1 MSLGPY
7 SPRPYAPREAAPR
20 TPTPA
25 PERYPEAPPRGLGPG
40 ERDDAPRPRGASR
53 TLPPDD
59 PALDPR
65 RPARI
70 GRGATAL
77 LVAACTLGALQAT
90 VMIAVEARR
99 WYVADREVV
108 RLEREVDELHAEA
121 ADLAA
126 IAERGAD
133 VRFREHLARRQG
145 YVFPDEV
152 RYVIALPSATPTE
165 PDGAPPAQPGG
176 TGDPPPAP

>member
-7 SPRPYAPREAAPR
+7 APRDGTGRAA
-20 TPTPA
+20 TPV
-25 PERYPEAPPRGLGPG
+25 PEARPEVGARGLGPG
-40 ERDDAPRPRGASR
+40 ERADAPRSRGATR
-53 TLPPDD
+53 TLPSDD
-59 PALDPR
+59 PSLDPR

-77 LVAACTLGALQAT
+77 LVAACTLGALQAA

-99 WYVADREVV
+99 WYVSDREVV
-108 RLEREVDELHAEA
+108 RLEREVAELRAEA

-126 IAERGAD
+126 IAERGDD

-145 YVFPDEV
+145 YVFADEV
-152 RYVIALPSATPTE
+152 RYVIALPAAPVVE
-165 PDGAPPAQPGG
+165 PADF
-176 TGDPPPAP
+176 GDPPPAP

>member
-7 SPRPYAPREAAPR
+7 APRDGNGRA
-20 TPTPA
+20 PTPV
-25 PERYPEAPPRGLGPG
+25 PERRPEGPKRGLGPG
-40 ERDDAPRPRGASR
+40 EREDAPRPRGATR

-59 PALDPR
+59 PTLDPR

-77 LVAACTLGALQAT
+77 LVAACTLGALQAA
-90 VMIAVEARR
+90 VMLAVEARR

-108 RLEREVDELHAEA
+108 RLEREVAELHDEA

-126 IAERGAD
+126 IAERGDD

-152 RYVIALPSATPTE
+152 RYVIALPSAAPIVPDE
-165 PDGAPPAQPGG
+165 P
-176 TGDPPPAP
+176 GDPPPTP

>member
-1 MSLGPY
+1 VSLGPY
-7 SPRPYAPREAAPR
+7 APRDVVPR
-20 TPTPA
+20 VPTPA
-25 PERYPEAPPRGLGPG
+25 PERPDGGTRGLGPG
-40 ERDDAPRPRGASR
+40 ERDDAPRPRGATR

-77 LVAACTLGALQAT
+77 LVAACTLGALQAA
-90 VMIAVEARR
+90 VMLAVEARR

-108 RLEREVDELHAEA
+108 RLEREVADLHAEA

-126 IAERGAD
+126 IAERGDD

-152 RYVIALPSATPTE
+152 RYVIALPSAPATE
-165 PDGAPPAQPGG
+165 PDGAPSAPPGG
-176 TGDPPPAP
+176 AGDPPPTP

>member
-1 MSLGPY
+1 MSVG
-7 SPRPYAPREAAPR
+7 PYAPRDGAGRAPTPIPERRPEAA
-20 TPTPA
+20 
-25 PERYPEAPPRGLGPG
+25 PRGLGPG

-77 LVAACTLGALQAT
+77 LVAACTLGALQAA
-90 VMIAVEARR
+90 VMLTVEARR

-108 RLEREVDELHAEA
+108 RLEREVGDLRSEA

-126 IAERGAD
+126 IAERGDD

-152 RYVIALPSATPTE
+152 RYVIALPSAPPIA
-165 PDGAPPAQPGG
+165 PDEF
-176 TGDPPPAP
+176 GDPPPTP